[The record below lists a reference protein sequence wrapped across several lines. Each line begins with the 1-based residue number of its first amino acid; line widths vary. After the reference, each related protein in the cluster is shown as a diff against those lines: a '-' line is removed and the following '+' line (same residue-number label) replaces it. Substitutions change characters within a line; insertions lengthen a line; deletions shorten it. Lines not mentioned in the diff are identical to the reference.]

1 MSILIPFRLFRSTKT
16 CLYLWVW
23 VGCLTEAVIG
33 SLTREGS

>member
-1 MSILIPFRLFRSTKT
+1 
-16 CLYLWVW
+16 